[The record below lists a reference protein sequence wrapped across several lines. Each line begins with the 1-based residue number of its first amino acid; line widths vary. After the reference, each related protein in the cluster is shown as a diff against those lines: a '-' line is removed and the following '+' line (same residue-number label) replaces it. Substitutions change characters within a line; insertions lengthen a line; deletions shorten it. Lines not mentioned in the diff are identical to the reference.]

1 MAKVEWSCR
10 MCKHLFPVKIG
21 DKSAKCKAFKKGVP
35 FAIISGEVDHR
46 TPYEGDHGITFEA
59 IDK

>member
-1 MAKVEWSCR
+1 